1 MNDTSRDTASRG
13 RSTLADVAKHAG
25 VSPSTASK
33 AINGRRDVSAAT
45 RARVEAAIAAT
56 GYDPIHGAAPRT
68 RPTVEFLVDVL
79 TSPYAMEILRGVTL
93 AAETAGVD
101 VVVGRFR
108 RTDADADADIIG
120 RLVDAE
126 RMGAIIVTAEVSD
139 TTYAAI
145 TESGIPVVFVD
156 PLRVEGAPVVS
167 VGSTNWI
174 GGRSATEYL
183 IGLGHRRLAML
194 GGPETSVSAVARMDG
209 FRSAAESAAVT
220 VEPRF
225 VAHTQFEHDSAQ
237 AIAEGWLALPD
248 RPTGIVASSDAQALG
263 VLEAARRL
271 GLRVPEDLSVVGYDD
286 TYVASWAHPPLTSV
300 YQPLQ
305 DIGRVCLRTVQRLA
319 AGKPLDSHHI
329 ELATRL
335 VVRESTAP
343 PAPQEHP

>member
-1 MNDTSRDTASRG
+1 MTDTPREKI
-13 RSTLADVAKHAG
+13 TLADVARHAG
-25 VSPSTASK
+25 VSMSTASK
-33 AINGRRDVSAAT
+33 ALNGRPDVSPST
-45 RARVEAAIAAT
+45 RARVAAAIAAT
-56 GYDPIHGAAPRT
+56 GYDPLRAPALPVRA
-68 RPTVEFLVDVL
+68 TVEFLVDKL

-93 AAETAGVD
+93 AAEDAGID
-101 VVVGRFR
+101 IVVGRFR

-120 RLVDAE
+120 RLAESE

-145 TESGIPVVFVD
+145 TDSGIPVVFVD
-156 PLRVEGAPVVS
+156 PLRVEGDPVVS

-183 IGLGHRRLAML
+183 ISLGHRRLAMV
-194 GGPETSVSAVARMDG
+194 GGPEASFSAVARVDG
-209 FRSAAESAAVT
+209 FRSAAEATSIA
-220 VEPRF
+220 VEPEFIEHTRF
-225 VAHTQFEHDSAQ
+225 DHDAAQ
-237 AIAEGWLALPD
+237 VIAERWLARPD
-248 RPTGIVASSDAQALG
+248 RPTAIVASSDAQALG

-286 TYVASWAHPPLTSV
+286 TYVAAWAHPPLTSV

-305 DIGRVCLRTVQRLA
+305 DIGRVCLRTVLRLA

-343 PAPQEHP
+343 PATQEHQ